1 MTSKSET
8 CGYEEPVARLLSVG
22 EVKNTGGGSPE
33 GRWLDYCSQFGFTPA
48 HAPELIRMACDDDL
62 NSEDSESS
70 IVWAPAH
77 AWRALGQLKA
87 IEAVKPL
94 LDLAATSDDDWLF
107 EDLPKVF
114 GLIGPAAMPIL
125 ETFLEAGCK
134 CEWAIIA
141 ALNGIKDIAKRFPE
155 YRDNVVAIAVNN
167 LRHYANNDPTV
178 NADIIVL
185 LMDLNAIET
194 IDVIREAF
202 QADKVDL
209 SVAGDV
215 EEIEIELGLRTE
227 RATPARDWIFETG
240 KFANSGLAEL
250 SKTLRQRLAGTG
262 QELSSK
268 AQPKQVQSHRNVGR
282 NDPCPC
288 GSGKKYKKCCL
299 Q

>member
-1 MTSKSET
+1 MSEPI
-8 CGYEEPVARLLSVG
+8 GYEEPVARLLSVG
-22 EVKNTGGGSPE
+22 EAKNTGGGSPE
-33 GRWLDYCSQFGFTPA
+33 SRWLDYRAQFGFTPA
-48 HAPELIRMACDDDL
+48 HVPELIRMACDPHL
-62 NSEDSESS
+62 NSADGESS

-87 IEAVKPL
+87 VEAVKPL

-114 GLIGPAAMPIL
+114 GLIGPDAIPIL
-125 ETFLEAGCK
+125 EAFLEAGCK
-134 CEWAIIA
+134 CEWAVIA
-141 ALNGIKDIAKRFPE
+141 ALNGIKDIAKRNPE
-155 YRDNVVAIAVNN
+155 YRDSVVSIAVNN
-167 LRHYANNDPTV
+167 LKRYTNNDSTV

-185 LMDLNAIET
+185 LMDLNAVET

-215 EEIEIELGLRTE
+215 EEVEIEFGLRTK
-227 RATPARDWIFETG
+227 RASPARNWILETG

-250 SKTLRQRLAGTG
+250 TKTLQQRLAGTG
-262 QELSSK
+262 QQVSSP
-268 AQPKQVQSHRNVGR
+268 AQPKQVQPHRNVGR

>member
-1 MTSKSET
+1 MTSISET
-8 CGYEEPVARLLSVG
+8 SGYEEPVARLLSVG

-33 GRWLDYCSQFGFTPA
+33 GRWLDYCAQFDFTPS
-48 HAPELIRMACDDDL
+48 HVPELIRMACDPDL
-62 NSEDSESS
+62 NSADGKSS

-87 IEAVKPL
+87 VEAVKLL

-114 GLIGPAAMPIL
+114 GLIGPDAIPIL
-125 ETFLEAGCK
+125 EAFLEAGCK

-167 LRHYANNDPTV
+167 LKRYANNDPTV
-178 NADIIVL
+178 NADIISL
-185 LMDLNAIET
+185 LMDLNAVEA

-215 EEIEIELGLRTE
+215 E
-227 RATPARDWIFETG
+227 
-240 KFANSGLAEL
+240 
-250 SKTLRQRLAGTG
+250 
-262 QELSSK
+262 
-268 AQPKQVQSHRNVGR
+268 
-282 NDPCPC
+282 
-288 GSGKKYKKCCL
+288 
-299 Q
+299 